1 MTINWY
7 FFFNIFS
14 DALDSTV
21 QNCVLC
27 YTSDW
32 VVVKRRYHHYSS
44 SVRPLTGPSSL
55 EDAIAAEEN
64 TVVRHEFEIDESAN
78 AQPTD
83 TPDFDNV
90 SSSNRLFF

>member
-1 MTINWY
+1 M
-7 FFFNIFS
+7 
-14 DALDSTV
+14 
-21 QNCVLC
+21 
-27 YTSDW
+27 
-32 VVVKRRYHHYSS
+32 KRRYHHYSS

-90 SSSNRLFF
+90 SSNRLFFWHISTKSSKTRLGFCLDWTQGGGM

>member
-1 MTINWY
+1 M
-7 FFFNIFS
+7 
-14 DALDSTV
+14 
-21 QNCVLC
+21 LC

-90 SSSNRLFF
+90 SSSNPAYFLACRL